1 MPSIPYRVVLLG
13 LLVTAIAGFVMVPA
27 VAAQSETPV
36 RLVDSTT
43 PDDAT
48 VGEPTP
54 IELTVG
60 NTQSHPTNVTVQAAG
75 ATKHTVT
82 VELRPNSER
91 TVTLEPEAPPKRGAF
106 DVAVTLWERDGG
118 VPFVA
123 DRLTVDATT
132 LQSGSQLTVRPLTAR
147 QAVAAG
153 EPATVG
159 FEIINQGDTET
170 TATFELD
177 DSESTRERTVTLS
190 DGESTVESA
199 AVTAPQSGETTVSL
213 TRQSG
218 SDGAEA
224 TVTATE
230 APVTASIVAYD
241 PSDDQLILTLKNTR
255 EEPAQAFLRLTRD
268 PGVGAATTNVAE
280 QAIDLD
286 PDATQRVNVST
297 TDFEIGRGHWSL
309 SLTNLI
315 VDGEAAV
322 VPNTTT
328 HTIHDT
334 FIETS
339 DNLAPSKDISQSNPP
354 QQESSGDGLPVF
366 PLLGVM
372 VLVGGVGGGYI
383 IGSRAL

>member
-1 MPSIPYRVVLLG
+1 VI
-13 LLVTAIAGFVMVPA
+13 
-27 VAAQSETPV
+27 
-36 RLVDSTT
+36 
-43 PDDAT
+43 
-48 VGEPTP
+48 
-54 IELTVG
+54 
-60 NTQSHPTNVTVQAAG
+60 
-75 ATKHTVT
+75 
-82 VELRPNSER
+82 
-91 TVTLEPEAPPKRGAF
+91 
-106 DVAVTLWERDGG
+106 
-118 VPFVA
+118 
-123 DRLTVDATT
+123 
-132 LQSGSQLTVRPLTAR
+132 
-147 QAVAAG
+147 
-153 EPATVG
+153 
-159 FEIINQGDTET
+159 
-170 TATFELD
+170 
-177 DSESTRERTVTLS
+177 
-190 DGESTVESA
+190 
-199 AVTAPQSGETTVSL
+199 APQTGETTVSL

-268 PGVGAATTNVAE
+268 PGVGAATDNVAE
-280 QAIDLD
+280 QAVELD
-286 PDATQRVNVST
+286 PGATQRVNVST

-334 FIETS
+334 FVETS
-339 DNLAPSKDISQSNPP
+339 DNLAPSKDLSQSNPP
-354 QQESSGDGLPVF
+354 QQESSGDDLPVV
-366 PLLGVM
+366 PLLGVI